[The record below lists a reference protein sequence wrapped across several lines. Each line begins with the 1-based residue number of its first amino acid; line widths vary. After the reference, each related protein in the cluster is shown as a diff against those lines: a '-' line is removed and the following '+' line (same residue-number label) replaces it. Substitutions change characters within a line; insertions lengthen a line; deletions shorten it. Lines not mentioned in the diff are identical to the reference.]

1 MNEILSEE
9 LNRYAKHIAD
19 SFDAS
24 CGIFDLA
31 GDQLSYPKQPPFCE
45 RCRSCEYEKTHL
57 YGCYEAE
64 RWDNKYIYYCPMG
77 MIFLSNLLRSHGET
91 KAGLI
96 TGPILMGEQE
106 DLELATPPELGEQVA
121 LLPNWST
128 SKVRSVS
135 EMIYAITSL
144 LAVSDEDELG
154 DSDKLSLELNNCL
167 YEISESQKDTPKSHY
182 PIEEEKMLLGA
193 ISSSDKDR
201 AQELLNRL
209 LGHIY
214 FNSAGDF
221 NIIKARVN
229 ELLVLLSR
237 ASIDGGADIEQIFW
251 TNNTVLDELKEIK
264 ELNQLNRWLSMVM
277 HRYISYVF
285 DFTDIKH
292 VDVIH
297 KATEY
302 IKQNYTAKLTLDEV
316 ANHVYLS
323 KSYLSKIFKEELHCN
338 FAGYVNNLR
347 VEKSKLLLMDQ
358 SISLIDLA
366 SMVGFEDQSY
376 FTKVFK
382 KHVGISP
389 GKYREN
395 RGNVNYKKEQMNH
408 GRNLERC

>member
-1 MNEILSEE
+1 MNEILSKE
-9 LNRYAKHIAD
+9 LHRYSKHISG
-19 SFDAS
+19 SFDVS
-24 CGIFDLA
+24 CGIFDLTVKR
-31 GDQLSYPKQPPFCE
+31 LEYPERSPFCE
-45 RCRSCEYEKTHL
+45 YCRSCDYLKTHL

-64 RWDNKYIYYCPMG
+64 RWNNKYIYYCPMG
-77 MIFLSNLLRSHGET
+77 MIFLANVLRNREEA

-96 TGPILMGEQE
+96 TGPILMGERE
-106 DLELATPPELGEQVA
+106 DLDVVTPPDVEPHAV
-121 LLPNWST
+121 LLPNLST
-128 SKVRSVS
+128 AKVRSVS
-135 EMIYAITSL
+135 EMIDAITSL
-144 LAVSDEDELG
+144 LTLSGEDELG
-154 DSDKLSLELNNCL
+154 DSDKLALDLNNYL
-167 YEISESQKDTPKSHY
+167 YELGEDLDQNRKGYY
-182 PIEEEKMLLGA
+182 PIEEEKKLVAA
-193 ISSSDKDR
+193 ISSGDKDG

-214 FNSAGDF
+214 FSAQGNF
-221 NIIKARVN
+221 GVIKARVN

-251 TNNTVLDELKEIK
+251 TNNSVLDELQEIG

-285 DFTDIKH
+285 DFADIKH

-302 IKQNYTAKLTLDEV
+302 IKHNYTTKLTLDEV

-347 VEKSKLLLMDQ
+347 VEKSKILLMDH

-366 SMVGFEDQSY
+366 AMVGFEDQSY

-382 KHVGISP
+382 KIVGVSP

-395 RGNVNYKKEQMNH
+395 RGNVNYKKE
-408 GRNLERC
+408 